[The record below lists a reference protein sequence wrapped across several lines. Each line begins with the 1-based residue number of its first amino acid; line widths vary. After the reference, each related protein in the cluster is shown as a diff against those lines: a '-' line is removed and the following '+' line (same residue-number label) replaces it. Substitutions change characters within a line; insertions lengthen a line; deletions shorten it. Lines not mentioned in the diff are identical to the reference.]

1 MFSPYVFPVTASTFN
16 FASPVFVAV
25 TIIGVIMWWITPE
38 ENWLSREFV
47 DLARKGI
54 QVGSDD
60 DLTGEKG
67 EGSAEA
73 EAEVEATTPAESVAR
88 A

>member
-16 FASPVFVAV
+16 FASPVFVGV
-25 TIIGVIMWWITPE
+25 TIIGVVSWYFTPE
-38 ENWLSREFV
+38 ERWLSRDFIAQ
-47 DLARKGI
+47 ARAGI

-67 EGSAEA
+67 EATPSTTTVAETSAS
-73 EAEVEATTPAESVAR
+73 T
-88 A
+88 